1 MTNAFTN
8 MRSLMGALARALNL
22 VNPDMEH
29 HHEQTAYLAYQI
41 GYRMGLR
48 DEALYETIYVALL
61 HDIGSVVWSEQQ
73 SVKEIESHS
82 REVAKIGAWMIRDIE
97 QLRTVADLI
106 EVVQNSYRENTALL
120 GETTAL
126 DITQAVHVA
135 DAVTTLVRERM
146 PVLNQVQSIREAIAP
161 WRGREFSDKAVDAFL
176 EVSRCEYVWMDLM
189 LNPSFL
195 LRFTGNIR
203 EISLEE
209 TRIFTRLISR
219 IIDFRSPFTAMHSA
233 GVAASA
239 RELARLAGMTAEEC
253 HMMEIAGY
261 LHDIGKLRV
270 PNEILEKRGKLTEE
284 EFNVVK
290 EHPYYTRLI
299 LMDVDGFEK
308 IADWAGFHHEKLNG
322 NGYPFHFGADQLDT
336 GARIMAVADVFSAI
350 TEIRPYRKGMN
361 REQCLGVMRDNVQNG
376 SLCGEVVGL
385 LEAHYDEIDTVREKE
400 SREVGQ
406 RYYESLETGKRS

>member
-1 MTNAFTN
+1 MTKAFTN
-8 MRSLMGALARALNL
+8 MRSLMGAMARALNL

-41 GYRMGLR
+41 AYAMGLR
-48 DEALYETIYVALL
+48 DAALYDTIYVALL
-61 HDIGSVVWSEQQ
+61 HDIGSIVWPEQQ
-73 SVKEIESHS
+73 NVEQIESRS
-82 REVAKIGAWMIRDIE
+82 KEVAKIGAWLIRDIE

-106 EVVQNSYRENTALL
+106 EVVQNSYRENAALL
-120 GETTAL
+120 GESTAL

-135 DAVTTLVRERM
+135 DAVTTLVQERM
-146 PVLNQVQSIREAIAP
+146 PVLNQVQGIRAAIEP
-161 WRGREFSDKAVDAFL
+161 WRGSAFSDKAVDAFL
-176 EVSRCEYVWMDLM
+176 EVSRREFMWMDLV

-195 LRFTGNIR
+195 LRFTGTIR

-209 TRIFTRLISR
+209 TRVFTRFISR

-239 RELARLAGMTAEEC
+239 RELAKLAGMTAEEC
-253 HMMEIAGY
+253 LMMEVAGY

-270 PNEILEKRGKLTEE
+270 PNEILEKPGKLTDE
-284 EFNVVK
+284 EFNLVK

-322 NGYPFHFGADQLDT
+322 NGYPFHLGADQLDA

-350 TEIRPYRKGMN
+350 TEVRPYRTGMN
-361 REQCLGVMRDNVQNG
+361 REQCLDVMRDNVQNG
-376 SLCGEVVGL
+376 SLCREVVGL
-385 LEAHYDEIDTVREKE
+385 LEAHFDEIDAVRERE
-400 SREVGQ
+400 SREVGR
-406 RYYESLETGKRS
+406 RYYESLEKGKSD